1 MISCKLL
8 ILLLAAQIA
17 GAPVVTISDKAE
29 RQYVTEQAL
38 VSYLENNGCNP
49 QGMKV
54 EDVDQHKIETVL
66 LSHPMLKRAECY
78 VTVNG
83 RVKINVEQ
91 RVPMYK
97 VITADEVYYID
108 TDRKAM
114 PAWQSVTTTVMTASG
129 NIGKRMA
136 REELAEFMQWISDSK
151 YWRDA
156 IRRVEVRSPK
166 QVVLIEKSGRH
177 VLLGELTDYEAKMAK
192 LRKFR
197 EQQIPG
203 EPEYR
208 EIDLRYKGQVI
219 GRK

>member
-1 MISCKLL
+1 
-8 ILLLAAQIA
+8 
-17 GAPVVTISDKAE
+17 
-29 RQYVTEQAL
+29 
-38 VSYLENNGCNP
+38 
-49 QGMKV
+49 
-54 EDVDQHKIETVL
+54 
-66 LSHPMLKRAECY
+66 
-78 VTVNG
+78 
-83 RVKINVEQ
+83 
-91 RVPMYK
+91 
-97 VITADEVYYID
+97 
-108 TDRKAM
+108 
-114 PAWQSVTTTVMTASG
+114 MTASG

-136 REELAEFMQWISDSK
+136 REELAEFMQWISNSK